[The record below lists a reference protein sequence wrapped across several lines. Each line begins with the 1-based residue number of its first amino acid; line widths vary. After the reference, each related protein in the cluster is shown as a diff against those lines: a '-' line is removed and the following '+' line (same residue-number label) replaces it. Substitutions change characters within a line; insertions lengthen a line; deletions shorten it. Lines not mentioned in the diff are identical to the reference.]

1 MQLMSDTS
9 RNINEDQVMWDELV
23 RAVLDNPQAQVLASI
38 PEDTRQFILDP
49 INRNFI
55 VQSVLTSL
63 INADDTEANTTH
75 ASEITDLIIRFA
87 RELSGN

>member
-9 RNINEDQVMWDELV
+9 GNTNQDQVMWDELV
-23 RAVLDNPQAQVLASI
+23 KAVLDNPQAQVLASI
-38 PEDTRQFILDP
+38 PKDTRQFILDP

-63 INADDTEANTTH
+63 INADDPEANTTH
-75 ASEITDLIIRFA
+75 ANEIADLIIRFA